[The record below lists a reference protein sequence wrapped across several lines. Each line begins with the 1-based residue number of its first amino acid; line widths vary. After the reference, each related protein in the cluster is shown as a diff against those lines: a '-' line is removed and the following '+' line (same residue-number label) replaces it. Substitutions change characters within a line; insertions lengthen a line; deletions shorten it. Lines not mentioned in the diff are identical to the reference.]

1 MNADDYDH
9 VCYLDSICVF
19 SSCWKGMD
27 NVDPF
32 VVFRLHCYSHPFSLD
47 ETSLDGLMDYSTL
60 GMAFDIIHPGAS
72 HDSPRSSVLQSRTSC
87 IRVDR
92 TTATSPVAG
101 SKYSSA
107 EDRRSDG

>member
-1 MNADDYDH
+1 MLFGF
-9 VCYLDSICVF
+9 YLCFFILLERNGQCGSFCCVQIALLFPSI
-19 SSCWKGMD
+19 
-27 NVDPF
+27 
-32 VVFRLHCYSHPFSLD
+32 SLD
-47 ETSLDGLMDYSTL
+47 ETSMDGLMDYSTL